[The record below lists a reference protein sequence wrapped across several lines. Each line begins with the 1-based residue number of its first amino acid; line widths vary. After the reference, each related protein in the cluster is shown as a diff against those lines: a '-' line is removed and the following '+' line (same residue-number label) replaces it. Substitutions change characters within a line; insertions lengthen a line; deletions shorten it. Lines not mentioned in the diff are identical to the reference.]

1 MGEAKRRGNY
11 QERVAQAV
19 EREQSTL
26 NSRQMQSQIEMQEHL
41 QRLQA
46 RRAQMESQMGPM
58 DKLYVDQKQMIHQA
72 AERLKQMEGVQVI
85 AETDEATVVSIASPI
100 SLGTPIEG
108 EVLSTDSTLLDKSL
122 QDGITASEL
131 PTIIVSPE
139 PVLSPAL
146 DSSHFDDLAP
156 IVNESQT

>member
-11 QERVAQAV
+11 QERVAKAI
-19 EREQSTL
+19 EKTAEQKGTRL
-26 NSRQMQSQIEMQEHL
+26 AQSQIEMQEHL

-46 RRAQMESQMGPM
+46 RRLQIESQMGPV

-72 AERLKQMEGVQVI
+72 AERLKQMEGAQVI
-85 AETDEATVVSIASPI
+85 SETDKAMVVSIASPQ
-100 SLGTPIEG
+100 SLGSVIEG